1 MRDRSVGQI
10 QALPRLGQVLKV
22 SLVSRLL
29 QSERVSRPGVRGPIL
44 GDSFKYYEFFAG
56 VGMARAGLQ
65 DDWQCLYAND
75 CDGLKQS
82 TYEKNWRGEVFD
94 QRDVALVGAED
105 LPDYADLAWA
115 SFPCQ
120 DLSQA
125 GAKMGIGEAKGT
137 VSTRSGAVWPF
148 LDIIRRLGE
157 EGRAPTLLALENV
170 VGLLTAN
177 GGADFRAL
185 CSALSDIGYRFGAVI
200 ADASFFVPQS
210 RPRVFIIAIRKEVP
224 VPAALTTDLPERPWH
239 GQILL
244 RAKASLSPEVAAN
257 WIWWSLGAPPPEK
270 QFELRDIVDVSDQAE
285 WNTDEAT
292 DRLIAM
298 MSPMQLGRL
307 NQAKAAKET
316 AIGSLYLRMRPGGS
330 GKNVQRA
337 EITFSDTLGC
347 LRTPKGGASRP
358 RILVVDGERVRT
370 RLLTVREAALLM
382 GLDRDFELPLT
393 YNDCFRLIGDGVVP
407 AVVRFLAERL
417 FEPLAIHARSF
428 AINRAELRE
437 SA

>member
-1 MRDRSVGQI
+1 MRD
-10 QALPRLGQVLKV
+10 K
-22 SLVSRLL
+22 
-29 QSERVSRPGVRGPIL
+29 
-44 GDSFKYYEFFAG
+44 FKYYEFFAG

-65 DDWQCLYAND
+65 DEWQCLYAND
-75 CDGLKQS
+75 CDELKCS
-82 TYEKNWRGEVFD
+82 TYKKNWRGEVFD
-94 QRDVALVGAED
+94 RRDVALVGADD
-105 LPDYADLAWA
+105 LPDSADLAWA

-125 GAKMGIGEAKGT
+125 GAKLGIGEAGGA

-148 LDIIRRLGE
+148 LEIIRHLGE
-157 EGRAPTLLALENV
+157 EGRAPNLLALENV
-170 VGLLTAN
+170 LGLLSAN

-185 CSALSDIGYRFGAVI
+185 CSALSEIGYRFGAVV

-210 RPRVFIIAIRKEVP
+210 RPRVFIIAIRRELP
-224 VPAALTTDLPERPWH
+224 LPAAFTTDIPQRPWH

-244 RAKASLSPEVAAN
+244 RAKASLPPEDVTN
-257 WIWWSLGAPPPEK
+257 WVWWSPGAPPSKK
-270 QFELRDIVDVSDQAE
+270 QFELSEIIDVSGEAE
-285 WNTDEAT
+285 WNTEEAT
-292 DRLIAM
+292 DRLIGM

-307 NQAKAAKET
+307 NEAKAAKQL
-316 AIGSLYLRMRPGGS
+316 AIGSLYLRMRPTGS

-337 EITFSDTLGC
+337 EVTFSETLGC

-358 RILVVDGERVRT
+358 RIVVVDGERVRT
-370 RLLTVREAALLM
+370 RLLSVREAALLM
-382 GLDRDFELPLT
+382 GLDKEFELPST
-393 YNDCFRLIGDGVVP
+393 YHDCFRLIGDGVVP

-428 AINRAELRE
+428 AAAGGKLKE